1 MPSHHTASTLKK
13 AAIAI
18 AVAAPSLGMSLVWLW
33 ILSLTFGGVDDH
45 QQWRTALELLLVFCV
60 WGVVGLAVDVAVVAR
75 RLGVGGG
82 GLGRVSLALLV
93 AMSVGGLLLRLPAA
107 L

>member
-1 MPSHHTASTLKK
+1 MMPSLHLRP
-13 AAIAI
+13 
-18 AVAAPSLGMSLVWLW
+18 VQ
-33 ILSLTFGGVDDH
+33 FVDSP
-45 QQWRTALELLLVFCV
+45 
-60 WGVVGLAVDVAVVAR
+60 VGYPDGAVAR